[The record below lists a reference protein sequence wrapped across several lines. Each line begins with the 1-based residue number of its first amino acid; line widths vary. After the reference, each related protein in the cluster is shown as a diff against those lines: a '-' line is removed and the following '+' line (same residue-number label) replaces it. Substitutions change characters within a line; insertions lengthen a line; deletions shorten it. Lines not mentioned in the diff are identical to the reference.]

1 MTLHISLEA
10 DNMEIFK
17 KIDELLE
24 AAKMQSKQKKDIE
37 AQSLVWIQKLEEV
50 ESNLKKK
57 IMEQEN
63 ELGTLEDEIEHLK
76 EIIKSMA
83 EVL

>member
-1 MTLHISLEA
+1 
-10 DNMEIFK
+10 MEIFK
-17 KIDELLE
+17 KIDELVE
-24 AAKMQSKQKKDIE
+24 TAKMQSKQKKDIE